1 MQLLYN
7 ILILLDVLASILES
21 LQPIILSES
30 LILIQNH
37 FRIILKFLD
46 IVSEFLSSFNKHN
59 NVNNV
64 KFQRKLQKY
73 EECKASGSLRSF
85 FGLISFNLDLK
96 NLQVQLWHLCCSTDC
111 VSVVWHIIICF
122 NICFNIRCFD
132 SVAYKMFSLLRYFSL

>member
-7 ILILLDVLASILES
+7 ILIMLDVLASILES

-96 NLQVQLWHLCCSTDC
+96 NLQVQL
-111 VSVVWHIIICF
+111 
-122 NICFNIRCFD
+122 
-132 SVAYKMFSLLRYFSL
+132 